1 MRVTALEADADRRR
15 VLRVHW
21 HWGRVL
27 RGKSEMNEN
36 HFKRLAM
43 ELSRGLLSSMGWQ
56 TSEYVTDIRWIV
68 SFREGH
74 DQEES
79 GVPMTMSG

>member
-1 MRVTALEADADRRR
+1 
-15 VLRVHW
+15 
-21 HWGRVL
+21 
-27 RGKSEMNEN
+27 MNDN
-36 HFKRLAM
+36 HFKQLAM